1 MKRGLWHWW
10 GVWTAFRILWRR
22 QGGHTLAGSMNL
34 LKDICP
40 SPSPWDTS
48 FLGQLQL
55 EVPLDCLGFFLQG
68 KAPVLSNFG
77 SFHPAPSCPWKW
89 CLERHYAWWV
99 KLSAAGELEFSTED
113 PSARADSPLHYNV
126 PPPKT
131 FRVNLNEFE
140 TLENK
145 MNIQEIQSDLSS
157 LSICKQEILGIISIL
172 HRTDLRPS
180 KADQFFSGAGAS
192 HW

>member
-1 MKRGLWHWW
+1 ML
-10 GVWTAFRILWRR
+10 
-22 QGGHTLAGSMNL
+22 
-34 LKDICP
+34 
-40 SPSPWDTS
+40 
-48 FLGQLQL
+48 
-55 EVPLDCLGFFLQG
+55 LDCLGFFLQG

-131 FRVNLNEFE
+131 FRVSLNEFE
-140 TLENK
+140 SLENK
-145 MNIQEIQSDLSS
+145 MNIQEIQSDLSP

-172 HRTDLRPS
+172 HRTDPEAQQGWPIFLRCWSQSLVTVNTHSTLPVRL
-180 KADQFFSGAGAS
+180 DCDPL
-192 HW
+192 